1 MKFDPRITPIK
12 SNLAASTYKYI
23 VKRVKYSKG
32 KKYTVACSFA
42 PLYSNKKSKLS
53 TQLLFGE
60 ECIAYEVSKDWSW
73 VQSSR
78 DQYVGYTPTVN
89 LSKKLFKPTHKVT
102 SLRTYIYKEPDI
114 KSKDLFHLSFNS
126 VIEVKKTKK
135 KFSLINGLG
144 WCPTSDLSAIN
155 KVGFDRVKYAKQYL
169 NTPYLWGGRSS
180 VGIDCSGL
188 IQNLVQINNKIF
200 PRDTDMQEIFITKEI
215 MSEKKLKAGDLIF
228 WDGHV
233 AMMIDN
239 KNIIHANAYH
249 MKTAIELLSAAKK
262 RIFKTNGKIKKMG
275 RLYTNQN
282 LIYFL

>member
-12 SNLAASTYKYI
+12 SNLAASTYKSI

-60 ECIAYEVSKDWSW
+60 ECIAYEVSNDWSW

-102 SLRTYIYKEPDI
+102 SLRTFIYKEPDI

-126 VIEVKKTKK
+126 VIEVKETKK

-188 IQNLVQINNKIF
+188 IQNLVQINNRIF

-275 RLYTNQN
+275 RLYTN
-282 LIYFL
+282 

>member
-1 MKFDPRITPIK
+1 MKFDPRITPVK

-102 SLRTYIYKEPDI
+102 SLRTFIYKEPDI

-126 VIEVKKTKK
+126 VIEVKETKK

-233 AMMIDN
+233 AMMIDD

-275 RLYTNQN
+275 RL
-282 LIYFL
+282 

>member
-12 SNLAASTYKYI
+12 SNLAASTYKSI
-23 VKRVKYSKG
+23 VKRVKYSVG

-60 ECIAYEVSKDWSW
+60 ECIAYEVSNDWSW

-102 SLRTYIYKEPDI
+102 SLRTFIYKEPDI

-144 WCPTSDLSAIN
+144 WCPTSDLSAIY

-249 MKTAIELLSAAKK
+249 MKTAIELLSTAKK

-275 RLYTNQN
+275 RL
-282 LIYFL
+282 

>member
-1 MKFDPRITPIK
+1 MKFDPRITPVK

-102 SLRTYIYKEPDI
+102 SLRTFIYKEPDI

-275 RLYTNQN
+275 RL
-282 LIYFL
+282 

>member
-32 KKYTVACSFA
+32 KKYTVASSFA

-275 RLYTNQN
+275 RL
-282 LIYFL
+282 

>member
-1 MKFDPRITPIK
+1 MKFDPRITPVK

-60 ECIAYEVSKDWSW
+60 ECIAYEVSNDWSW

-102 SLRTYIYKEPDI
+102 SLRTFIYKEPDI

-126 VIEVKKTKK
+126 VIEVKETKK

-188 IQNLVQINNKIF
+188 IQNLVQINNRIF

-215 MSEKKLKAGDLIF
+215 ISEKKLKAGDLIF

-233 AMMIDN
+233 AMMIDD

-275 RLYTNQN
+275 RL
-282 LIYFL
+282 

>member
-102 SLRTYIYKEPDI
+102 SLRTFIYKEPDI

-126 VIEVKKTKK
+126 VIEVKETKK

-144 WCPTSDLSAIN
+144 WCPTSALSAIN

-275 RLYTNQN
+275 RLYTN
-282 LIYFL
+282 

>member
-12 SNLAASTYKYI
+12 SNLAASTYKSI

-102 SLRTYIYKEPDI
+102 SLRTFIYKEPDI

-126 VIEVKKTKK
+126 AIEVKETKK

-188 IQNLVQINNKIF
+188 IQNLVQINNRSF

-215 MSEKKLKAGDLIF
+215 KSEKKLKAGDLIF

-275 RLYTNQN
+275 RL
-282 LIYFL
+282 

>member
-1 MKFDPRITPIK
+1 MKFDARITPIK
-12 SNLAASTYKYI
+12 SNLAASNYKYI

-275 RLYTNQN
+275 RL
-282 LIYFL
+282 

>member
-12 SNLAASTYKYI
+12 SNLAASTYKSI

-102 SLRTYIYKEPDI
+102 SLRTFIYKEPDI

-188 IQNLVQINNKIF
+188 IQNLVQINNGIF

-233 AMMIDN
+233 AMMIDD

-262 RIFKTNGKIKKMG
+262 RIFKTNGTIKKMG
-275 RLYTNQN
+275 RL
-282 LIYFL
+282 

>member
-215 MSEKKLKAGDLIF
+215 MSENKLKAGDLIF

-275 RLYTNQN
+275 RL
-282 LIYFL
+282 

>member
-1 MKFDPRITPIK
+1 VKFDPRITPIK
-12 SNLAASTYKYI
+12 SNLAASTYKSI

-60 ECIAYEVSKDWSW
+60 ECTAYEVSNDWSW

-144 WCPTSDLSAIN
+144 WCPTSALSAIN

-275 RLYTNQN
+275 RL
-282 LIYFL
+282 

>member
-12 SNLAASTYKYI
+12 SNLAASTYKSI

-60 ECIAYEVSKDWSW
+60 ECIAYEVSNDWSW

-275 RLYTNQN
+275 RL
-282 LIYFL
+282 

>member
-1 MKFDPRITPIK
+1 MKFDPRITPVK

-144 WCPTSDLSAIN
+144 WCPTSDLSSIN
-155 KVGFDRVKYAKQYL
+155 KVGFDKVKYAKQYL

-188 IQNLVQINNKIF
+188 IQNLVQINNRIF
-200 PRDTDMQEIFITKEI
+200 PRDTDMQEIFITEEI

-233 AMMIDN
+233 AMMIDD

-262 RIFKTNGKIKKMG
+262 RIFKTNGRIKKMG
-275 RLYTNQN
+275 RL
-282 LIYFL
+282 

>member
-23 VKRVKYSKG
+23 IRKAKYSKG
-32 KKYTVACSFA
+32 KKYTVTSSFA

-60 ECIAYEVSKDWSW
+60 ECTVYEVSKDWSW

-78 DQYVGYTPTVN
+78 DQYVGYVPSAN

-102 SLRTYIYKEPDI
+102 SLRTYLYKEPDI

-126 VIEVKKTKK
+126 VLEVNKTKG

-144 WCPTSDLSAIN
+144 WCSTRDLSEIG
-155 KVGFDRVKYAKQYL
+155 KVGFDKVKYAQQYL

-215 MSEKKLKAGDLIF
+215 LSEKKLKAGDFIF
-228 WDGHV
+228 WKGHV

-239 KNIIHANAYH
+239 KHIIHANAYH
-249 MKTAIELLSAAKK
+249 MKTAIELLSSAKK

-275 RLYTNQN
+275 RL
-282 LIYFL
+282 

>member
-1 MKFDPRITPIK
+1 MKFDPRITPVK
-12 SNLAASTYKYI
+12 SNLAASTYKSI

-275 RLYTNQN
+275 RL
-282 LIYFL
+282 

>member
-12 SNLAASTYKYI
+12 SNLAASTYKYF

-42 PLYSNKKSKLS
+42 PLYLNKKSKLS

-144 WCPTSDLSAIN
+144 WCPTSDLSVIN

-215 MSEKKLKAGDLIF
+215 MSEKKLKSGDLIF

-275 RLYTNQN
+275 RL
-282 LIYFL
+282 

>member
-1 MKFDPRITPIK
+1 MKFDARITPIK

-188 IQNLVQINNKIF
+188 IQNLVQINNRIF

-233 AMMIDN
+233 AMMIDD

-262 RIFKTNGKIKKMG
+262 RILKTNGKIKKMG
-275 RLYTNQN
+275 RLYTN
-282 LIYFL
+282 

>member
-233 AMMIDN
+233 AMMIDD

-275 RLYTNQN
+275 RL
-282 LIYFL
+282 

>member
-12 SNLAASTYKYI
+12 SNLAASTYKSI

-188 IQNLVQINNKIF
+188 IQNLVQINNRIF

-233 AMMIDN
+233 AMMIDD

-275 RLYTNQN
+275 RL
-282 LIYFL
+282 

>member
-12 SNLAASTYKYI
+12 SNLAASTYKSI

-60 ECIAYEVSKDWSW
+60 ECIAYEVSNDWSW

-102 SLRTYIYKEPDI
+102 SLRTFIYKEPDI

-126 VIEVKKTKK
+126 VIEVKETKK

-144 WCPTSDLSAIN
+144 WCPTSDLSVIN

-188 IQNLVQINNKIF
+188 IQNLVQINNRIF

-215 MSEKKLKAGDLIF
+215 ISEKKLKAGDLIF

-262 RIFKTNGKIKKMG
+262 RILKTNGKIKKMG
-275 RLYTNQN
+275 RL
-282 LIYFL
+282 

>member
-126 VIEVKKTKK
+126 VIEVKETKK

-144 WCPTSDLSAIN
+144 WCPTSALSAIN

-275 RLYTNQN
+275 RL
-282 LIYFL
+282 

>member
-1 MKFDPRITPIK
+1 MKFDPRITPVK

-135 KFSLINGLG
+135 KFSLVNGLG

-188 IQNLVQINNKIF
+188 IQNLIQINNRIF

-249 MKTAIELLSAAKK
+249 MKTAIELLSTAKK

-275 RLYTNQN
+275 RL
-282 LIYFL
+282 

>member
-12 SNLAASTYKYI
+12 SNLAASAFKYI

-32 KKYTVACSFA
+32 KKYTVACSFT
-42 PLYSNKKSKLS
+42 PLYSNKKTKLS

-60 ECIAYEVSKDWSW
+60 ECIAYEVSNDWSW

-78 DQYVGYTPTVN
+78 DQYVGYIPTVN

-102 SLRTYIYKEPDI
+102 SLRTFIYKEPDI

-169 NTPYLWGGRSS
+169 NTPSLWGGRSS

-275 RLYTNQN
+275 RL
-282 LIYFL
+282 

>member
-12 SNLAASTYKYI
+12 SNLASSTYKSI

-60 ECIAYEVSKDWSW
+60 ECIAYEVSNDWSW

-102 SLRTYIYKEPDI
+102 SLRTFIYKEPDI

-126 VIEVKKTKK
+126 VIEVKETKK

-155 KVGFDRVKYAKQYL
+155 NVGFDRVKYAKQYL
-169 NTPYLWGGRSS
+169 NTPYLWGGKSS

-188 IQNLVQINNKIF
+188 IQNLVQINNRIF

-233 AMMIDN
+233 AMMIDD

-262 RIFKTNGKIKKMG
+262 RIFKTNGKLKKMG
-275 RLYTNQN
+275 RLYTN
-282 LIYFL
+282 

>member
-1 MKFDPRITPIK
+1 VKFDPRITPVK

-275 RLYTNQN
+275 RL
-282 LIYFL
+282 

>member
-12 SNLAASTYKYI
+12 GNLAASSYKYI
-23 VKRVKYSKG
+23 VKRAKYSRG
-32 KKYTVACSFA
+32 TKYTVACSFA
-42 PLYSNKKSKLS
+42 PLYTDKKSKLS

-60 ECIAYEVSKDWSW
+60 ECIAYEVSKGWSW

-126 VIEVKKTKK
+126 VLEVKKTKG
-135 KFSLINGLG
+135 KFSLVNGVG
-144 WCPTSDLSAIN
+144 WCPTSDLSLIN
-155 KVGFDRVKYAKQYL
+155 KVGLDRIKYAKQYL
-169 NTPYLWGGRSS
+169 DTPYLWGGRDSM
-180 VGIDCSGL
+180 GIDCSGL
-188 IQNLVQINNKIF
+188 VQNLVQINNKIF

-215 MSEKKLKAGDLIF
+215 MSEKILKAGDLIF
-228 WDGHV
+228 WKGHV

-249 MKTAIELLSAAKK
+249 MKTAIELLSTAKK
-262 RIFKTNGKIKKMG
+262 RIFNTNGKIKKMG
-275 RLYTNQN
+275 RL
-282 LIYFL
+282 

>member
-12 SNLAASTYKYI
+12 SNLAASTYKSI

-60 ECIAYEVSKDWSW
+60 ECIAYEVSNDWSW

-102 SLRTYIYKEPDI
+102 SLRTFIYKEPDI

-126 VIEVKKTKK
+126 VIEVKETKK

-144 WCPTSDLSAIN
+144 WCPTSALSAIN

-188 IQNLVQINNKIF
+188 IQNLVQINNRIF

-233 AMMIDN
+233 AMMIDD

-275 RLYTNQN
+275 RL
-282 LIYFL
+282 

>member
-12 SNLAASTYKYI
+12 SNLAASTYKSI

-60 ECIAYEVSKDWSW
+60 ECIAYEVSNDWSW

-89 LSKKLFKPTHKVT
+89 LSKRLFKPTHKVT
-102 SLRTYIYKEPDI
+102 SLRTFIYKEPDI

-126 VIEVKKTKK
+126 VIEVKETIK

-144 WCPTSDLSAIN
+144 WCPTSDLSTIK

-233 AMMIDN
+233 AMMIDD

-275 RLYTNQN
+275 RL
-282 LIYFL
+282 

>member
-12 SNLAASTYKYI
+12 SNLAASTYKSI

-60 ECIAYEVSKDWSW
+60 ECIAYEVSNDWSW

-102 SLRTYIYKEPDI
+102 SLRTFIYKEPDI

-126 VIEVKKTKK
+126 VIEVKETKK

-144 WCPTSDLSAIN
+144 WCPTSALSAIN

-188 IQNLVQINNKIF
+188 IQNLVQINNRIF

-215 MSEKKLKAGDLIF
+215 MSEKILKAGDLIF

-233 AMMIDN
+233 AMMIDD

-275 RLYTNQN
+275 RL
-282 LIYFL
+282 

>member
-144 WCPTSDLSAIN
+144 WCPTSALSAIN

-188 IQNLVQINNKIF
+188 IQNLVQINNRIF

-233 AMMIDN
+233 AMMIDD

-275 RLYTNQN
+275 RLYTN
-282 LIYFL
+282 

>member
-102 SLRTYIYKEPDI
+102 SLRTFIYKEPDI

-126 VIEVKKTKK
+126 VIEVKETKK

-215 MSEKKLKAGDLIF
+215 MSENKLKAGDLIF

-275 RLYTNQN
+275 RL
-282 LIYFL
+282 

>member
-1 MKFDPRITPIK
+1 MKFDPRITPVK

-262 RIFKTNGKIKKMG
+262 RILKTNGKIKKMG
-275 RLYTNQN
+275 RL
-282 LIYFL
+282 

>member
-1 MKFDPRITPIK
+1 MKFDPRITPVK

-60 ECIAYEVSKDWSW
+60 ECIAYEVSNDWSW

-102 SLRTYIYKEPDI
+102 SLRTFIYKEPDI

-126 VIEVKKTKK
+126 VIEVKETKK

-188 IQNLVQINNKIF
+188 IQNLVQINNRIF

-275 RLYTNQN
+275 RL
-282 LIYFL
+282 

>member
-126 VIEVKKTKK
+126 VIEVKETKK

-188 IQNLVQINNKIF
+188 IQNLVQINNRIF
-200 PRDTDMQEIFITKEI
+200 PRDADMQEIFITKEI
-215 MSEKKLKAGDLIF
+215 MSEKKLKAGDFIF

-233 AMMIDN
+233 AMMIDD

-275 RLYTNQN
+275 RL
-282 LIYFL
+282 

>member
-1 MKFDPRITPIK
+1 MKFDTRITPIK

-23 VKRVKYSKG
+23 VKRAKYSKG
-32 KKYTVACSFA
+32 KKYTVTCSFA

-60 ECIAYEVSKDWSW
+60 ECTAYEVSKDWSW
-73 VQSSR
+73 VQSTR
-78 DQYVGYTPTVN
+78 DQYVGYVPSVN

-102 SLRTYIYKEPDI
+102 SLRTYLYKEPDI

-126 VIEVKKTKK
+126 VLEVKKTKG
-135 KFSLINGLG
+135 KFSLINGVG

-155 KVGFDRVKYAKQYL
+155 EIEFDIVKCAKQYL

-188 IQNLVQINNKIF
+188 VQNLVQINNKIF

-215 MSEKKLKAGDLIF
+215 LSEKKLKAGDLIF
-228 WDGHV
+228 WKGHV

-239 KNIIHANAYH
+239 KYIIHANAYH
-249 MKTAIELLSAAKK
+249 MKTAIELLSSAKK
-262 RIFKTNGKIKKMG
+262 RIFKTNGKIRKMG
-275 RLYTNQN
+275 RL
-282 LIYFL
+282 

>member
-1 MKFDPRITPIK
+1 MKFDPRITPVK
-12 SNLAASTYKYI
+12 SNLAASSYKYI

-275 RLYTNQN
+275 RL
-282 LIYFL
+282 

>member
-1 MKFDPRITPIK
+1 MKFDARITPIK
-12 SNLAASTYKYI
+12 SNLAASNYKYI

-275 RLYTNQN
+275 RLYTN
-282 LIYFL
+282 

>member
-1 MKFDPRITPIK
+1 MKFDSRITPIK
-12 SNLAASTYKYI
+12 SNLAASSYKYI
-23 VKRVKYSKG
+23 VKRAKYSNG
-32 KKYTVACSFA
+32 KKYTVVCSFA
-42 PLYSNKKSKLS
+42 PLYSDKKSKLS

-73 VQSSR
+73 VQSLR
-78 DQYVGYTPTVN
+78 DQYVGYTPTAN
-89 LSKKLFKPTHKVT
+89 LSRKLFKPTHKVT
-102 SLRTYIYKEPDI
+102 SLRTYIYKEPNI
-114 KSKDLFHLSFNS
+114 KSKALFHLSFNS
-126 VIEVKKTKK
+126 VLEVKKIKG
-135 KFSLINGLG
+135 KFSLVNGFG
-144 WCPTSDLSAIN
+144 WCPTSDLSAIEQE
-155 KVGFDRVKYAKQYL
+155 GFNRVEHAMQYL

-215 MSEKKLKAGDLIF
+215 MHEKKLKAGDLIF

-275 RLYTNQN
+275 RL
-282 LIYFL
+282 